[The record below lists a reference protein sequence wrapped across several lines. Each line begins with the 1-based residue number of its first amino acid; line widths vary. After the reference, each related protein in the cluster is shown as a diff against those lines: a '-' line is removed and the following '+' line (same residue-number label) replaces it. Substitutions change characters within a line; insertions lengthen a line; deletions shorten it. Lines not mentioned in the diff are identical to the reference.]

1 MTPAIRN
8 KHYNGWMPS
17 IFNDLFD
24 TAWPATADVTTPAIN
39 VKENDHSY
47 CVEVA
52 AAGMN
57 KADFDI
63 HLDENDNLV
72 ISMEKKSEQQSDD
85 NTRYLRREFAYSK
98 FARTLILPDDVD
110 KDAIKATMTDGI
122 LTIELPKYTD
132 QQKQQLRRSITIG

>member
-8 KHYNGWMPS
+8 RHYNNWMPG

-24 TAWPATADVTTPAIN
+24 TAWLGSRDVTTPAIN
-39 VKENDHSY
+39 VKENDHGY

-57 KADFDI
+57 KADFEI
-63 HLDENDNLV
+63 HLDESDNLV
-72 ISMEKKSEQQSDD
+72 ISMEKKTEKTPDD
-85 NTRYLRREFAYSK
+85 NSRYLRREFAYSK
-98 FARTLILPDDVD
+98 FARTLILPEDVD

-122 LTIELPKYTD
+122 LTIELPKYTE